1 MAGEGDRTRPAQPR
15 PARPASPGRVKT
27 VSGAAS
33 ATASTG
39 ETSRPSAESVRGASK
54 GRASPY
60 GTRQQRSNPV
70 KGRGFLLPV
79 IPPIRGSRISPTS
92 FQELAMADVAFVVTT
107 IAVFALVAFVAKGV
121 TKL

>member
-1 MAGEGDRTRPAQPR
+1 MAAPGPPDLARPR
-15 PARPASPGRVKT
+15 PAASKP
-27 VSGAAS
+27 VSRATA

-39 ETSRPSAESVRGASK
+39 KTSWPSAESVRGASK